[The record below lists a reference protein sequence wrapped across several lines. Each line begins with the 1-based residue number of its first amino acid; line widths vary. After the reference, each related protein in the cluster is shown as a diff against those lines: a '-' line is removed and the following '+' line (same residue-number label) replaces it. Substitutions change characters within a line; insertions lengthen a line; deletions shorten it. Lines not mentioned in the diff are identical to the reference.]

1 MAKSVR
7 ASREPAAARRTA
19 AIVLDGSSMTPA
31 LLRRI
36 AAGEPVRVAP
46 GVLERVMRAHAA
58 LLMSASRGQPIYGLT
73 VGVGQNKDRAMVAAK
88 GQLTPEMI
96 GASSRFNADLIR
108 SHCIGYGPDLDAPT
122 TRAVL
127 ATRLNMLLVGGSGV
141 QPKII
146 EAFVAFLNKD
156 LIPAIPAGGSLGQ
169 GDITILGHIGLALMG
184 EGEVYQAGRKIA
196 AAQALQEAGLA
207 PISPFGKD
215 ALAIF
220 SSNAYSAALA
230 ALALTELAQ
239 LARVAKLVFG
249 LSLEALN
256 GNVAPFL
263 AEAIALRP
271 FPGSVRA
278 ASALRAL
285 LAGSYLWQADAQ
297 RQLQDPLSFRTA
309 VHLLGVLD
317 DSQERLHQLLAIQ
330 LNASDDNPGIAADP
344 PPRRQRR
351 PAGATPDPEA
361 RLGAVLPNANFDPR
375 PWVIAFEEAAIVLA
389 HQGGASAQRII
400 RLNDPA
406 FTGLQRFLG
415 TEHAAHAFAAAE
427 KPVLAL
433 ASECRELALPVSI
446 DSSSCQGNIEDVSTN
461 APRVV
466 QRVRRQIDNGFR
478 LLGIELMHAAQA
490 IDLRRQQQARLA
502 LAPATEQ
509 LYQALRAQI
518 PLLTEDRP
526 LSGDF
531 ARAAELMK
539 HYPD

>member
-1 MAKSVR
+1 MEGNSHVPR
-7 ASREPAAARRTA
+7 APVTARRAA

-36 AAGEPVRVAP
+36 AGGEPVRLGR
-46 GVLERVMRAHAA
+46 GVMERVMRAHAA

-73 VGVGQNKDRAMVAAK
+73 VGVGQNKDRTMLAAK

-96 GASSRFNADLIR
+96 DASRRFNADLIR
-108 SHCIGYGPDLDAPT
+108 SHCIGYGPDLDAQT

-127 ATRLNMLLVGGSGV
+127 TTRLNMLLVGGSGV
-141 QPKII
+141 QPEII
-146 EAFVAFLNKD
+146 EAFVAFLNKG
-156 LIPAIPAGGSLGQ
+156 LIPSIPSGGSLGQ
-169 GDITILGHIGLALMG
+169 GDITILGHIGLAMMG
-184 EGEVYQAGRKIA
+184 EGEVYQAGPRKMA
-196 AAQALQEAGLA
+196 AAQALRDAGIA

-239 LARVAKLVFG
+239 LTRVSQLVFG

-278 ASALRAL
+278 ATALRTL
-285 LAGSYLWQADAQ
+285 LAGSYLWQVDAQ
-297 RQLQDPLSFRTA
+297 RHLQDPLSFRTA

-330 LNASDDNPGIAADP
+330 LNASDDNPGI
-344 PPRRQRR
+344 
-351 PAGATPDPEA
+351 TPDPGA
-361 RLGAVLPNANFDPR
+361 MMGAVLPNANFDPR

-389 HQGGASAQRII
+389 HHCSGSAQRII

-427 KPVLAL
+427 KPVIAL
-433 ASECRELALPVSI
+433 ASECRELAHPVSI

-466 QRVRRQIDNGFR
+466 QRVRRQIDHGFR
-478 LLGIELMHAAQA
+478 LLGIEVMHAAQA
-490 IDLRRQQQARLA
+490 IDLRRQFQPQLV
-502 LAPATEQ
+502 LSPATEQ
-509 LYQALRAQI
+509 LYRALRAQI
-518 PLLTEDRP
+518 PMLTEDRP

-531 ARAAELMK
+531 ASVAELVK
-539 HYPD
+539 HYPS